1 MTKEGFIE
9 LIGKLKSNSDTIH
22 KAYKLNIDLVEF
34 TDPWE
39 SVITTLLI
47 EVFTKDGYDT
57 IAWWVYE
64 NGRAAWD
71 EKGEPIPLDTEEQL
85 YNFLVEE
92 GYIK

>member
-1 MTKEGFIE
+1 MTQETFTE
-9 LIGKLKSNSDTIH
+9 LIGKLKSNSDAIH
-22 KAYKLNIDLVEF
+22 KAYKLNIDLYEF
-34 TDPWE
+34 ADPWE
-39 SVITTLLI
+39 NIIALLLK
-47 EVFTKDGYDT
+47 ECFTEDGYDM
-57 IAWWVYE
+57 ISWWVYE